1 VATRRARLVRSVRS
15 AATSAGSLV
24 LVAAV
29 LVAAVPASGEAA
41 PPLTLP
47 QVQARLAA
55 LDNQAEV
62 AQEQL
67 NQTQIDVVTAGRNL
81 GHARDRQARSQ
92 AALAAAQVAV
102 GRLAAALYRGGGMD
116 QSLQLF
122 LSADPGQYLQQAAE
136 LASVSG
142 RQAEI
147 LRTAA
152 VAKLGL
158 DQAELVVKQQLDSVR
173 RLHATA
179 AADYARV
186 QAAQASTTALLN
198 SLQAAQ
204 RAALKRAVDQAR
216 ARAIAQAAAV
226 LAHAEA
232 VARAEAAAAAQAAA
246 AKAAAARAAAAAAAA
261 KHRRTGTGTKR
272 KPVVHHKPVRRPTP
286 PPSTVPSG
294 SIGARVVAYAL
305 ARVGDAYVWGGAG
318 PSSYDCS
325 GLTMRAYQQVG
336 IHLPHSAAGQARL
349 GRSIPASQL
358 QPGDLVFY
366 YSPIHHVGIYIGGG
380 MIVNAENPSVGV
392 TITGLFSMPFAGA
405 VRPY

>member
-1 VATRRARLVRSVRS
+1 MATRRARLVRSVRR

-92 AALAAAQVAV
+92 AALATAQVAV

-204 RAALKRAVDQAR
+204 RAALKRAADQAR

-246 AKAAAARAAAAAAAA
+246 AKAAAAAAAA
-261 KHRRTGTGTKR
+261 KHRTTGTGTKR